1 MLCQAP
7 TCFEIADRLTCVLTC
22 KYALF
27 LGQFWHVF
35 GGPPFRLF
43 LLVEL
48 SEFKRKQITKRDIL
62 PFPGWRP
69 EQQAWLECWRWRQGL
84 HSPLPLPA
92 AEQGG
97 RLPTITLQFVFLTNT
112 SKILV
117 FRFPSPKELPSS
129 SPKLAPPLF
138 LNSSATSLQPFAL
151 MRSDMSRHCHWC
163 AQHNII
169 MHFIHTFKDLSS
181 TPAFTSWY
189 GKGPTPGYPCQWW
202 PSGWRSHQCLW
213 LCGPSWVQWLLIYLK
228 W

>member
-7 TCFEIADRLTCVLTC
+7 DCFEIADRFTCVLTC

-138 LNSSATSLQPFAL
+138 FNNSATSLQPFAL
-151 MRSDMSRHCHWC
+151 MRRYMSRRCYWC

-169 MHFIHTFKDLSS
+169 MHFILSKIYHRHQLLPVG
-181 TPAFTSWY
+181 TE
-189 GKGPTPGYPCQWW
+189 KGQHQGTLV
-202 PSGWRSHQCLW
+202 SGDQVVEEVISVCDCVDHLEFSDC
-213 LCGPSWVQWLLIYLK
+213 
-228 W
+228 

>member
-117 FRFPSPKELPSS
+117 FRFPSPTESPSS

-138 LNSSATSLQPFAL
+138 FNNSATSLQPFAL

-169 MHFIHTFKDLSS
+169 MHFILSKIYHRHQLLPVG
-181 TPAFTSWY
+181 TE
-189 GKGPTPGYPCQWW
+189 KGQHQGTLV
-202 PSGWRSHQCLW
+202 SGDQVVEEVISVCDCVDHLEFSDC
-213 LCGPSWVQWLLIYLK
+213 
-228 W
+228 

>member
-27 LGQFWHVF
+27 LGQLLHVF

-169 MHFIHTFKDLSS
+169 MHFILSKIYHRHQLLPVG
-181 TPAFTSWY
+181 TE
-189 GKGPTPGYPCQWW
+189 KGQHQGTLV
-202 PSGWRSHQCLW
+202 SGDQVVEEVISVCDCVDHLEFSDC
-213 LCGPSWVQWLLIYLK
+213 
-228 W
+228 

>member
-27 LGQFWHVF
+27 LGQLLHVF

-48 SEFKRKQITKRDIL
+48 SEIMRKQITKRDIL

-117 FRFPSPKELPSS
+117 FRFPSPTESPSS

-169 MHFIHTFKDLSS
+169 MHFILSKIYHRHQLLPVG
-181 TPAFTSWY
+181 TE
-189 GKGPTPGYPCQWW
+189 KGQHQGTLV
-202 PSGWRSHQCLW
+202 SGDQVVEEVISVCDCVDHLEFSDC
-213 LCGPSWVQWLLIYLK
+213 
-228 W
+228 

>member
-48 SEFKRKQITKRDIL
+48 SEIMRKQITKRDIL

-169 MHFIHTFKDLSS
+169 MHFILSKIYHRHQLLPVG
-181 TPAFTSWY
+181 TE
-189 GKGPTPGYPCQWW
+189 KGQHQGTLV
-202 PSGWRSHQCLW
+202 SGDQVVEEVISVCDCVDHLEFSDC
-213 LCGPSWVQWLLIYLK
+213 
-228 W
+228 